1 MLVFCVIS
9 IHMATTTIAL
19 TQPAYERLKKQKLPG
34 ESFSDVVLR
43 EIPVP
48 CETAG
53 EILDYFESHPVPKAN
68 GRSRAAMLSGRGRR
82 SHRKFRRSPGIE

>member
-1 MLVFCVIS
+1 
-9 IHMATTTIAL
+9 
-19 TQPAYERLKKQKLPG
+19 LKKQKLPG

-53 EILDYFESHPVPKAN
+53 EILDYFKSHSVPKAN
-68 GRSRAAMLSGRGRR
+68 PKLRAAMLAGRGRR
-82 SHRKFRRSPGIE
+82 VNRRSSRRRRGA

>member
-1 MLVFCVIS
+1 
-9 IHMATTTIAL
+9 MATTTIAL

-53 EILDYFESHPVPKAN
+53 EILDYFESHSVPKAN
-68 GRSRAAMLSGRGRR
+68 PQSRAAMLAGRGRG
-82 SHRKFRRSPGIE
+82 SKPKSPRDCKTG

>member
-1 MLVFCVIS
+1 
-9 IHMATTTIAL
+9 MATTTIAL

-53 EILDYFESHPVPKAN
+53 EILDYFESRPVPKAN
-68 GRSRAAMLSGRGRR
+68 PKLRAAMLAGRGRR
-82 SHRKFRRSPGIE
+82 SNRKAGEQRTAT

>member
-1 MLVFCVIS
+1 
-9 IHMATTTIAL
+9 MATTTIAL

-43 EIPVP
+43 GFPVL

-53 EILDYFESHPVPKAN
+53 EILDYFESQPVPEAN
-68 GRSRAAMLSGRGRR
+68 SKLRAVLLADRSRR
-82 SHRKFRRSPGIE
+82 SHRKPNRKRKAPFHFPS

>member
-1 MLVFCVIS
+1 MS
-9 IHMATTTIAL
+9 IYMATTTIAL

-53 EILDYFESHPVPKAN
+53 EVLDYFESHPVPKAN
-68 GRSRAAMLSGRGRR
+68 PALRDAVIEGRGRR
-82 SHRKFRRSPGIE
+82 SRRSLSIRRTKA

>member
-1 MLVFCVIS
+1 
-9 IHMATTTIAL
+9 MAATTIAL

-53 EILDYFESHPVPKAN
+53 EMATICNSLGAQ
-68 GRSRAAMLSGRGRR
+68 RR
-82 SHRKFRRSPGIE
+82 LLV

>member
-1 MLVFCVIS
+1 
-9 IHMATTTIAL
+9 MATTTIAL
-19 TQPAYERLKKQKLPG
+19 TQSAYERLKKQKLPG

-53 EILDYFESHPVPKAN
+53 EILDYFKSHPVPKAN
-68 GRSRAAMLSGRGRR
+68 PKLRAAMLAGRGRR
-82 SHRKFRRSPGIE
+82 ANLKSSRRRRAA

>member
-1 MLVFCVIS
+1 
-9 IHMATTTIAL
+9 MATTTIAL

-43 EIPVP
+43 EIPAL

-53 EILDYFESHPVPKAN
+53 EILDYFDSHPVPKAN
-68 GRSRAAMLSGRGRR
+68 SKLREAMFAGRGRKGTR
-82 SHRKFRRSPGIE
+82 PKAKG

>member
-1 MLVFCVIS
+1 
-9 IHMATTTIAL
+9 MATTTIAL

-43 EIPVP
+43 EIPEP

-53 EILDYFESHPVPKAN
+53 EVVESLLHDPPPHVDAKRIDAF
-68 GRSRAAMLSGRGRR
+68 LSARGRR
-82 SHRKFRRSPGIE
+82 SNRRPVRRKAA

>member
-1 MLVFCVIS
+1 
-9 IHMATTTIAL
+9 MATTTIAL

-43 EIPVP
+43 EIPIP

-53 EILDYFESHPVPKAN
+53 EILDHFESHPVPKAN
-68 GRSRAAMLSGRGRR
+68 PRLRTAMLTGRGRR
-82 SHRKFRRSPGIE
+82 ARSTKRRSS

>member
-1 MLVFCVIS
+1 
-9 IHMATTTIAL
+9 MATTTIAL

-43 EIPVP
+43 EIPEP

-53 EILDYFESHPVPKAN
+53 DVLQSLRRNPPPRVEAKRIDAFLAT
-68 GRSRAAMLSGRGRR
+68 RGRR
-82 SHRKFRRSPGIE
+82 SNRRLKHGKAS